1 MHAVAEQGDE
11 SQRGPVEGQ
20 THRAFVLSLVK
31 RVIAN
36 VWYIASCE
44 SVFLS
49 HTVHGRSVSTACL
62 GQPFR
67 ERLLNALVGN
77 VSSGSVTCN
86 VQILCNANS
95 MFALFHVGAGCVFD
109 EGARENRALFHVYGC
124 AEGAPIM
131 NQHLLCCWHQSIAG
145 SLARI
150 AFYCGPIA
158 MILCSRI
165 VTIGPMRGRA
175 VAGACCTLVWFRRSC
190 VAPLLS

>member
-1 MHAVAEQGDE
+1 MKNLGARSARSALLIYDMTNHDLVCIPINVLLLSRSGGQADGASLLGVHAVAKQGDE

-109 EGARENRALFHVYGC
+109 EGARENRALFH
-124 AEGAPIM
+124 
-131 NQHLLCCWHQSIAG
+131 
-145 SLARI
+145 
-150 AFYCGPIA
+150 
-158 MILCSRI
+158 
-165 VTIGPMRGRA
+165 
-175 VAGACCTLVWFRRSC
+175 SC
-190 VAPLLS
+190 VRMC